1 MSECHKSL
9 KGYVLILEMKEERDP
24 ELDNRIAH
32 MEIAESQVNK
42 LRRILAS

>member
-9 KGYVLILEMKEERDP
+9 KGCVLILERKEEKDL

-32 MEIAESQVNK
+32 MEIAES
-42 LRRILAS
+42 